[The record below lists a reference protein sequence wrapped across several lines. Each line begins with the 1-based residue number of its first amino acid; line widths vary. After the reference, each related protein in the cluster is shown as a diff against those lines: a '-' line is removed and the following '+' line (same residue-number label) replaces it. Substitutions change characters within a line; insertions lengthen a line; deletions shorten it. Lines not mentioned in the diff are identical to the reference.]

1 MPRGHA
7 TFRHAD
13 VVRAV
18 KAVRAAGLEV
28 ERTEIGRDGRIVLI
42 HRAAAMSDDS
52 DAALQTWRAKKHGA
66 NSA

>member
-1 MPRGHA
+1 MPRASA
-7 TFRHAD
+7 TFKQAD

-42 HRAAAMSDDS
+42 HKADARAADPISPYDS
-52 DAALQTWRAKKHGA
+52 WKSTNGSR
-66 NSA
+66 